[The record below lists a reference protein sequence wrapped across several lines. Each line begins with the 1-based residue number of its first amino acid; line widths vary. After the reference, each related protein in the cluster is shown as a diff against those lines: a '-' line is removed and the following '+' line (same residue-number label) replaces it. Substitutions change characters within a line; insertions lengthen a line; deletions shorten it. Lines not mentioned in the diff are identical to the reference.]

1 MSNSHSLPAKNATLV
16 PIIIIAGLFFIFGS
30 VTWINGALIPFMK
43 TINELA
49 SAQSYLVALVSY
61 ISFVLMALPASYIL
75 SDWSQKNIFN
85 FAVFPTRHYLVRLAI
100 EKVCPWGS

>member
-1 MSNSHSLPAKNATLV
+1 
-16 PIIIIAGLFFIFGS
+16 
-30 VTWINGALIPFMK
+30 
-43 TINELA
+43 
-49 SAQSYLVALVSY
+49 SY